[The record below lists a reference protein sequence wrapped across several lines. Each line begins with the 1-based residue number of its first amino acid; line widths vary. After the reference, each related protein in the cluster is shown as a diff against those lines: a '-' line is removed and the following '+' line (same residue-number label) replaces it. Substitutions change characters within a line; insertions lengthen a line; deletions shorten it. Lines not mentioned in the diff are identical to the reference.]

1 MALCNHQPDQSDPA
15 SREGLVIGHRGKGIL
30 VETADHTVLLC
41 QTRRRLGAL
50 VVGDRVIW
58 KPESGD
64 SGVIEKI
71 LDRHSVLLRPGHGN
85 KKRLYSA
92 NVDAMFIVS
101 AVVPEPDFLLID
113 QCIVMCETNQ
123 ITAHLVINKIDK
135 LAETDDHTH
144 FMQTFSL
151 YQTIGYQLHQ
161 TCVPSRLGISQLQ
174 TAFKD
179 GINILTGQSGVGKSS
194 LTALLLPQREIRI
207 GNLSQSSQHG
217 KHTTTSATLYH
228 LPNGGDLIDSPGLSV
243 FGLADISQQQLAWGY
258 KEFRPH
264 IENCRFNDCRHHQD
278 KGCHVQQAVK
288 DGKIN
293 PDRYQRYLKLS
304 DRLRHS
310 STTP

>member
-1 MALCNHQPDQSDPA
+1 MALCNHQPDQSDPVC
-15 SREGLVIGHRGKGIL
+15 REGLVIGHRGKGIL
-30 VETADHTVLLC
+30 VETTDQTVLLC

-50 VVGDRVIW
+50 AVGDRVIW

-64 SGVIEKI
+64 SGVIERI
-71 LDRHSVLLRPGHGN
+71 LPRHSVLLRPGHGSKN
-85 KKRLYSA
+85 RLYSA

-135 LAETDDHTH
+135 LSETVNHKTL
-144 FMQTFSL
+144 MQTFSL

-161 TCVPSRLGISQLQ
+161 TCVPSRQGISQLQ

-228 LPNGGDLIDSPGLSV
+228 LPDGGDLIDSPGLSV
-243 FGLADISQQQLAWGY
+243 FGLADITQQQLAWGY
-258 KEFRPH
+258 KEFRPF

-278 KGCHVQQAVK
+278 KGCHVKQAVME
-288 DGKIN
+288 DIIN

-304 DRLRHS
+304 KRLS
-310 STTP
+310 IPSNTP